1 MLRRYTDLD
10 PADVDRLQALVADW
24 QLLADLSFADLVLHV
39 PLRPDH
45 PDAPGFVVVS
55 QMRPSTGPTSL
66 IDDLV
71 GGISRA
77 GERPLVDA
85 AYAENRI
92 VREGDPEW
100 HADVPVREE
109 TIPVGG
115 SGERPIGV
123 VARHTNLAA
132 ARAPSR
138 LELAYVSSADEL
150 AQMVQEGSFPFPGE
164 MATPEATLRVGD
176 GLIRLEADGRVS
188 YASPNALSAWRRL
201 GLTADLADVHLG
213 TVTAAL
219 VRSREPVDEAVAS
232 VVSGRAPRVGEIEGN
247 GAVLRL
253 RAIPLVLGKKR
264 TGALVLVRDVTEL
277 RHLDRQLLTKDAT
290 IREIHHRV
298 KNNLQ
303 TVAAL
308 LRLQAR
314 RLELPEARAALDE
327 AVRRVGSIALV
338 HETLALTLDEA
349 VAFDDIADQVI
360 TMVGDVAGAGAGDE
374 PGTRIE
380 VLRRGSFGLLA
391 AGVATPLAMV
401 LTELVQNAVEH
412 GLAGLGGQVEVVVR
426 RHEQEVIVTVADDG
440 RGLPEGF
447 SPEESSRLGLRI
459 VRTLVLSE
467 LGGQL
472 ELRPRPGGGTEAVV
486 TVPLEAV
493 PVSD

>member
-10 PADVDRLQALVADW
+10 TVDVDRLQALVADW
-24 QLLADLSFADLVLHV
+24 QLLADLSFADLVLHA
-39 PLRPDH
+39 PLRSGH
-45 PDAPGFVVVS
+45 PDAPGFVIVA
-55 QMRPSTGPTSL
+55 QMRPATGPTSL
-66 IDDLV
+66 VDDLV
-71 GGISRA
+71 GRISRA
-77 GERPLVDA
+77 GQRPLVDA
-85 AYAENRI
+85 AYAEDRI
-92 VREGDPEW
+92 VREGDPVW
-100 HADVPVREE
+100 HEDVPVREE
-109 TIPVGG
+109 AIPVGG
-115 SGERPIGV
+115 RRNPIGV

-138 LELAYVSSADEL
+138 LELAYLSSADEL

-201 GLTADLADVHLG
+201 GLTADLTDAHLG

-219 VRSREPVDEAVAS
+219 VRTREPVDEAVAS

-253 RAIPLVLGKKR
+253 RAIPLTLGQNR
-264 TGALVLVRDVTEL
+264 IGALVLVRDVTEL
-277 RHLDRQLLTKDAT
+277 RVLDRQLLTKDAT

-314 RLELPEARAALDE
+314 RLELPEARFALEE

-349 VAFDDIADQVI
+349 VAFDDIADRVI
-360 TMVGDVAGAGAGDE
+360 TMVGEVAGAGPGDD
-374 PGTRIE
+374 PGSDIA
-380 VLRRGSFGLLA
+380 VSRRGSFGLLA
-391 AGVATPLAMV
+391 AEVATPLAMV

-412 GLAGLGGQVEVVVR
+412 GLAGRGGQVEVDVR
-426 RHEQEVIVTVADDG
+426 RSAVDLVVTVADDG

-447 SPEESSRLGLRI
+447 SSDGSSRLGLRI

-472 ELRPRPGGGTEAVV
+472 DMRPRTGGGTEVV
-486 TVPLEAV
+486 VALPLPGSSPTE
-493 PVSD
+493 

>member
-10 PADVDRLQALVADW
+10 AADVDRLQSLVADW

-39 PLRPDH
+39 PLRSDH

-71 GGISRA
+71 GGISRPS
-77 GERPLVDA
+77 ERPLVDA
-85 AYAENRI
+85 AYTENRI
-92 VREGDPEW
+92 VREGDPVW
-100 HADVPVREE
+100 RDDVPVREE
-109 TIPVGG
+109 SIPVGG
-115 SGERPIGV
+115 AAGRPIGV

-138 LELAYVSSADEL
+138 LELAYVSSADDL

-176 GLIRLEADGRVS
+176 GLIRLDADGRVT

-219 VRSREPVDEAVAS
+219 VRDRNPVDEAVTS

-253 RAIPLVLGKKR
+253 RAIPLVLSR
-264 TGALVLVRDVTEL
+264 QRIGALVLVRDITEL

-349 VAFDDIADQVI
+349 VAFDDITDQVI
-360 TMVGDVAGAGAGDE
+360 TMVGDVAGAGDE
-374 PGTRIE
+374 PGAGIA

-401 LTELVQNAVEH
+401 LTELLQNAVEH
-412 GLAGLGGQVEVVVR
+412 GLAGVGGQVEVLVSR
-426 RHEQEVIVTVADDG
+426 REHELIVTVADDG
-440 RGLPEGF
+440 HGLPEGF
-447 SPEESSRLGLRI
+447 SADESSRLGLRI

-467 LGGQL
+467 LAGAL

-486 TVPLEAV
+486 TVPLQAPASE
-493 PVSD
+493 

>member
-1 MLRRYTDLD
+1 
-10 PADVDRLQALVADW
+10 
-24 QLLADLSFADLVLHV
+24 
-39 PLRPDH
+39 
-45 PDAPGFVVVS
+45 
-55 QMRPSTGPTSL
+55 
-66 IDDLV
+66 
-71 GGISRA
+71 
-77 GERPLVDA
+77 
-85 AYAENRI
+85 
-92 VREGDPEW
+92 
-100 HADVPVREE
+100 
-109 TIPVGG
+109 
-115 SGERPIGV
+115 
-123 VARHTNLAA
+123 
-132 ARAPSR
+132 
-138 LELAYVSSADEL
+138 
-150 AQMVQEGSFPFPGE
+150 
-164 MATPEATLRVGD
+164 VGD

-213 TVTAAL
+213 TVTAEL
-219 VRSREPVDEAVAS
+219 VRSREPVDEAIAS

-253 RAIPLVLGKKR
+253 RAIPLVLGKQR
-264 TGALVLVRDVTEL
+264 IGALVLVRDVTEL

-360 TMVGDVAGAGAGDE
+360 TMVGDVSGAGAGDE
-374 PGTRIE
+374 PGAGLA

-412 GLAGLGGQVEVVVR
+412 GLAGCGGQVEVVVR
-426 RHEQEVIVTVADDG
+426 RREHEVTVTVADDG

-447 SPEESSRLGLRI
+447 SAEESSRLGLRI

-472 ELRPRPGGGTEAVV
+472 ELRPRAGGGTEAVV
-486 TVPLEAV
+486 TVPLVEV
-493 PVSD
+493 PASE